1 MTLVLVD
8 TSVWARVKE
17 PPIAKAVVSAIEANA
32 VVMTSPIL
40 LELLRSARSA
50 DELQELAAEYDAL
63 HHVELTPAIVA
74 RARTVQAA
82 LAKRGHHRGPSPVDL
97 LAAAAAEAVGAELWH
112 RDRDFELIA
121 QATGQP
127 QRRL

>member
-17 PPIAKAVVSAIEANA
+17 PHIAKAVVSAIEANA

-63 HHVELTPAIVA
+63 HRVELTPAIVA

>member
-8 TSVWARVKE
+8 TSLWARLKE
-17 PPIAKAVVSAIEANA
+17 PSVSQALAAAIDANA
-32 VVMTSPIL
+32 VVMTPPVL

-50 DELQELAAEYDAL
+50 DELDDLALEYGAL
-63 HHVELTPAIVA
+63 HQVDLTPEIVR
-74 RARTVQAA
+74 RALEVQAL

-97 LAAAAAEAVGAELWH
+97 LAAAAAEATGAELWH
-112 RDRDFELIA
+112 RDGDFEVIA
-121 QATGQP
+121 KVTGQL

>member
-1 MTLVLVD
+1 VTLVLVD

-17 PPIAKAVVSAIEANA
+17 PHIAKAVVSAIEANA

-63 HHVELTPAIVA
+63 HRVELTPAIVA